1 MANPIAAERVS
12 VKRDRISILVRVAEG
27 CPRYVSSALAH
38 EASRAFPGLID
49 HVCVNDVGPRFGD
62 VLVGTSVPHLL
73 EHLVIHEQVMNEAMP
88 ADIALVGTTEWLD
101 EKKGLARIEVNYTDD
116 LIALSAI
123 KMALAFLNE
132 RMAG

>member
-1 MANPIAAERVS
+1 MAKPVVAERIS
-12 VKRDRISILVRVAEG
+12 VKKDRISILVRMSEG
-27 CPRYVSSALAH
+27 FPRYVSSALAQA
-38 EASRAFPGLID
+38 ASQAFPGLVD
-49 HVCVNDVGPRFGD
+49 HACVNDVGPRFGD

-73 EHLVIHEQVMNEAMP
+73 EHLIIHGQVMDAATP

-116 LIALSAI
+116 LVALSAL

-132 RMAG
+132 RMAD